1 MFTIGTIIAGI
12 SNSVIAGIIGT
23 VPPIVLIFTGFLPNE
38 IVKDSRNFWTKS
50 EFNGVL
56 KAFTLAFFLKAT
68 ILEFSNLSVSA
79 GALSKI
85 KKPCSVI

>member
-1 MFTIGTIIAGI
+1 MLI
-12 SNSVIAGIIGT
+12 VIHVHHRNNNRRNNRHSAS
-23 VPPIVLIFTGFLPNE
+23 IVLILNGFLPNE

-79 GALSKI
+79 DALSKI

>member
-12 SNSVIAGIIGT
+12 IGT
-23 VPPIVLIFTGFLPNE
+23 VLPIVLILNGFLPNE
-38 IVKDSRNFWTKS
+38 VVKDSRNFCTKS